1 MATVPQKFLAIVA
14 GIKKQVSAI
23 IQSAGSADAG
33 KIVAT
38 GDDGRI
44 HESFMPAGI
53 GKQVSLIPTSESLD
67 AGNFVN
73 IFSDS
78 GAAKA
83 RKADNSNG
91 RPADGYVL
99 VGVAADATAE
109 VYPLDGV
116 NSALTGLSPGATYW
130 LGTAGAAMATPLD
143 STDPTNTNKVCQQL
157 GKALSAT
164 ELRTDDYGFV
174 IL

>member
-1 MATVPQKFLAIVA
+1 MATQTFLTRQNGQTKRVIA
-14 GIKKQVSAI
+14 ST
-23 IQSAGSADAG
+23 QSAGAADAG
-33 KIVAT
+33 KIPALDST
-38 GDDGRI
+38 GRLDM
-44 HESFMPAGI
+44 SMMPAGI
-53 GKQVSLIPTSESLD
+53 GQEVDLIPASEALD

-73 IFSDS
+73 IWSDS
-78 GAAKA
+78 GAAKV

-91 RPADGYVL
+91 RPADGFVL
-99 VGVAADATAE
+99 AGVAADAVAE

-116 NSALTGLSPGATYW
+116 NSSLTGLSPGATYW
-130 LGTAGAAMATPLD
+130 LGTAGAATATPLD
-143 STDPTNTNKVCQQL
+143 GTDPANANKVCQQI